1 MTSTEAAMNDLASVA
16 NQLKEHGGLDAATG
30 WQTMFPTVPGS
41 KAANATA
48 LMDTL
53 KAKTAF
59 GTLQA
64 MRDASKTGGA
74 LGAVSEKEL
83 KLLES
88 ALAPLSTAQSPD
100 EYRNALDNLI
110 KHSEAAK
117 TRLQGSFNMVHK
129 NRTGMQGSPSQQAPQ
144 GNHAVVANDADYY
157 ALPKGAIYVTPD
169 GQTRVKR

>member
-1 MTSTEAAMNDLASVA
+1 
-16 NQLKEHGGLDAATG
+16 
-30 WQTMFPTVPGS
+30 
-41 KAANATA
+41 
-48 LMDTL
+48 
-53 KAKTAF
+53 
-59 GTLQA
+59 

-117 TRLQGSFNMVHK
+117 SRLQGSFNMVHK